1 MQIEELIRKGKLQ
14 KYVKKGDYS
23 NFKGGSKGQR
33 QFSSRNDDRP
43 HQPPQD
49 ISGEINTISGGPSLE
64 GHSNPLRKHAR
75 DR

>member
-33 QFSSRNDDRP
+33 EFSPRNDDRP
-43 HQPPQD
+43 HQPPKD
-49 ISGEINTISGGPSLE
+49 IIREIKTISEGPVTGGLFRSLK
-64 GHSNPLRKHAR
+64 KHAR
-75 DR
+75 DM